1 MTDKAYRSELTPVDF
16 LRRSARVYPDKTAV
30 IHGRRRYSYAQFA
43 ERAARLA
50 SGLHAAGFVAG
61 DRVAILSPNAPAL
74 LEAHFAVPAAG
85 GVLVPINTRLQTSEI
100 DYILS
105 HSGARF
111 LFVDEALYPQVAD
124 LDLAALELVRI
135 ADSGETDDLYER
147 FLAAAAAD
155 PLPRVVADEESPLS
169 MNYTSGTT
177 GPSKGVLMP
186 HGHLYLFGR
195 GMQTHMRMTANDRY
209 YICMPLFHAQGI
221 LMQFYAILIAGGSAV
236 LGKQFRA
243 SS

>member
-43 ERAARLA
+43 ERTARLA

-135 ADSGETDDLYER
+135 ADSGETDD
-147 FLAAAAAD
+147 
-155 PLPRVVADEESPLS
+155 P
-169 MNYTSGTT
+169 
-177 GPSKGVLMP
+177 
-186 HGHLYLFGR
+186 
-195 GMQTHMRMTANDRY
+195 
-209 YICMPLFHAQGI
+209 
-221 LMQFYAILIAGGSAV
+221 
-236 LGKQFRA
+236 
-243 SS
+243 